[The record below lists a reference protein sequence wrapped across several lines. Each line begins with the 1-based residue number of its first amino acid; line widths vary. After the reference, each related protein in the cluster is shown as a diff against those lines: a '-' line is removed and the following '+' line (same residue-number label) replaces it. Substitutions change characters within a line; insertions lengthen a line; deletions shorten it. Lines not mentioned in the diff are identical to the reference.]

1 MKKIFITLAVVAAL
15 ASCDNPMKEARQ
27 FAEEFSTA
35 VTAGDTT
42 ALYRIYPDA
51 AKADSLALSYVADS
65 LQLEPSA
72 TCDTLLIKFSPDVSV
87 TAVKDGEGK
96 FRVISSHGLFAYPAE
111 RLAYAKSTGQF
122 ADSLDDISN
131 AERIADKGFDDFL
144 AQKMKSQLNGAL
156 KIVSSTKGDF
166 AEGEGGYRE
175 PMSLTVTIENSSEI
189 SIPGN
194 AYRIIVTTSEWDAD
208 YMGDV
213 TKTHPLAGKDIKPGE
228 KQSFKYKHPYVGA
241 QFYSKIQMLNTG
253 GDLVSGYTPKGNEYA
268 EYLSSKVQMLQYGIQ
283 QYP

>member
-1 MKKIFITLAVVAAL
+1 MKKGFIILAVVVAL
-15 ASCDNPMKEARQ
+15 ASCDDPMKEARQ

-42 ALYRIYPDA
+42 TLYRIYPDA

-65 LQLEPSA
+65 LQLEPNA
-72 TCDTLLIKFSPDVSV
+72 TGDTLLIKFSPAVNV
-87 TAVKDGEGK
+87 TAVKEAEGK
-96 FRVISSHGLFAYPAE
+96 FRVINSHGLFAYPAE

-166 AEGEGGYRE
+166 AEGEGGIME
-175 PMSLTVTIENSSEI
+175 PMSLTVTIENTSEMP
-189 SIPGN
+189 IPGN
-194 AYRIIVTTSEWDAD
+194 AYRVLITTIDWDAD
-208 YMGDV
+208 YMRDV
-213 TKTHPLAGKDIKPGE
+213 SSTHPLAGKDIKSGE

-241 QFYSKIQMLNTG
+241 RFSSKIQMLNTG

-268 EYLSSKVQMLQYGIQ
+268 EYLSSKTSKE
-283 QYP
+283 